1 MSDQVVN
8 EKVEALAEQA
18 AQLPLLAQIR
28 LVERIMGRMKDAV
41 PSNEPLES
49 LRGLWEGMGTAPSA
63 EDIDEI
69 RREMWKNFPRED
81 I

>member
-1 MSDQVVN
+1 MSENTFDYARIL
-8 EKVEALAEQA
+8 ALAMTLTPTEKTRLIEEMSA
-18 AQLPLLAQIR
+18 AIR
-28 LVERIMGRMKDAV
+28 EEINGQPRRPR
-41 PSNEPLES
+41 PSLYGILKGVSVSE
-49 LRGLWEGMGTAPSA
+49 